1 MLYAIMFKDSG
12 DNVFL
17 LIQALGLLAFLCTT
31 LSYWGK
37 SKKRILAIQIVGD
50 IFYAIHYFLLG
61 ALTGGLTQVLGL
73 FRETS
78 FFCAKT
84 MKQEKIIF
92 FVLVPIY
99 LFIGCMTSNTIVEI
113 FPIIASITYCY
124 TLTMAAKYVVLG
136 GLIDAIYWL
145 FYDIICGSYTGALA
159 DGIVIISNI
168 FSLIHR
174 KKETN
179 YYRK

>member
-1 MLYAIMFKDSG
+1 MFKDSG
-12 DNVFL
+12 DKVKFL
-17 LIQALGLLAFLCTT
+17 FIQALGLCAFLCTT
-31 LSYWGK
+31 ASYWGK
-37 SKKRILAIQIVGD
+37 SKKKILAIQIVGD
-50 IFYAIHYFLLG
+50 LFYATHYFLLG

-73 FRETS
+73 LRES
-78 FFCAKT
+78 AFFFSKT
-84 MKQEKIIF
+84 KKQEKMIF

-99 LFIGCMTSNTIVEI
+99 LFIGCMTSSTIIEI

-124 TLTMAAKYVVLG
+124 TLTMAANYVVLG

-145 FYDIICGSYTGALA
+145 FYDIICGSYTGAFA

-179 YYRK
+179 YSRK

>member
-1 MLYAIMFKDSG
+1 MFL
-12 DNVFL
+12 F
-17 LIQALGLLAFLCTT
+17 IQALGLLAFLCTT

-37 SKKRILAIQIVGD
+37 SKKKILAIQIVGD
-50 IFYAIHYFLLG
+50 LFYAIHYFLLG

-73 FRETS
+73 LRETS

-84 MKQEKIIF
+84 KKQEKIIF
-92 FVLVPIY
+92 AILVPVY
-99 LFIGCMTSNTIVEI
+99 LLIGCMTSTTTIEI

-124 TLTMAAKYVVLG
+124 TLTMAANYVVLG

-145 FYDIICGSYTGALA
+145 FYDILCGSYTGAFA
-159 DGIVIISNI
+159 DSIVIISNI

-179 YYRK
+179 YSRK